1 MEKDKQE
8 NNRGIK
14 RLEELRTLKGLSQK
28 KLAQELGITQQ
39 SICKYENGQ
48 GEPTIHALI
57 GIAEYFNVSVDYLIG
72 KSNKKGIETD
82 AKISEEEYKVLSAYK
97 KLDKNGRE
105 ALLEMAETLSRYKF
119 SKRS

>member
-57 GIAEYFNVSVDYLIG
+57 GIAECFNVSVDYLIG

-82 AKISEEEYKVLSAYK
+82 TKISEEEYRVLSAYK
-97 KLDKNGRE
+97 RLDKNGRE
-105 ALLEMAETLSRYKF
+105 ALLEIAETLSGYKL
-119 SKRS
+119 SKRN